1 MTFTLLIYQTD
12 TESNLTDEEHAD
24 AVRRHRA
31 LQQELGR
38 DLLSVAR
45 LDTTGAATTFRHDGE
60 RMPAVDGPYM
70 ESKEWLVG
78 FYLIRCSS
86 EEQAHAR
93 ARMICTPSH
102 VIEVRPVR
110 WAGDP

>member
-1 MTFTLLIYQTD
+1 MNFTLLIY
-12 TESNLTDEEHAD
+12 LTDPTNDLPDEVHAD
-24 AVRRHRA
+24 AVQRHRA
-31 LQQELGR
+31 LQEELGS

-45 LDTTGAATTFRHDGE
+45 LDEAPTGTTFRHDGE

-78 FYLIRCSS
+78 FYLIRCDS
-86 EEQAHAR
+86 EEQAHER
-93 ARMICTPSH
+93 AKMICTPNH